1 MVGDTMVE
9 WGFNKKRLDEPRIGG
24 AEQYAI
30 SRKVHNF
37 VREAIQNSWDQRLSE
52 SDPVKVSFTFV
63 ELEGEE
69 LDDFLNDVKW
79 TEGLKEHLEACSTQ
93 NNHDKPK
100 LRRNLVKFNEG
111 KMRIL
116 QVSDSNTKGLS
127 GPEFGDQGNFSK
139 LCRNKMT
146 PSEGGGSA
154 ARGGAFGVGKSV
166 YWSFSGLNTVV
177 FSSIY
182 TDEHGVEK
190 SRVFGRTYLP
200 DHQITDASGDSS
212 IFSGDAYLC
221 IRDSDDQRVSM
232 DFAAAGLAS
241 SSLLNRQPG
250 DFGTSITLLMYEEV
264 ESEDKASLADTAAK
278 YRDAIIA
285 NFWPLL
291 ASQQFEATVEWKSR
305 GGSGSELVG
314 IPEEFDPFVRAL
326 KQSQSDDAIKEKS
339 EPNLLDPG
347 ATAFF
352 SGDIK
357 VPTRK
362 DEEYPRDAVP
372 EGQVAVCVTRLTEDE
387 KQKLAQFEERYKDMK
402 FLNRLANVRGPHMVV
417 ANHEYVSGACFDHV
431 GVVRAGRF
439 RDLDGQSSENDEG
452 IEQFLRDSEPPA
464 HDSWQFSDKIRNMY
478 KPYGIVVPNMYADI
492 SSKARR
498 ILRAVLKGDKDRPDG
513 LASLLVGQPTS
524 ADIVPPPL
532 KGFQYRSTMKCTFDL
547 SKRVA
552 RCIVTVKRVGNAK
565 AVRTAWQATV
575 GIEGVGEQGDS
586 TLHHLAASVREE
598 FPVNPNGTAMNVK
611 SYTVTA
617 PAEADEFEI
626 ELLVSLATLSD
637 AIIKRLRLTH
647 KLDAKAS
654 K

>member
-1 MVGDTMVE
+1 MVQ
-9 WGFNKKRLDEPRIGG
+9 WGFNEKSIDEPLVGG
-24 AEQYAI
+24 AAQYAI

-37 VREAIQNSWDQRLSE
+37 VREAIQNCWDQRLSE
-52 SDPVKVSFTFV
+52 LDPVKVTFTFV
-63 ELEGEE
+63 ELEGDE
-69 LDDFLNDVKW
+69 LDAFLNDVKW
-79 TEGLKEHLEACSTQ
+79 TEGLKGHLEACSTQ

-100 LRRNLVKFNEG
+100 LKRNLEKVNKG

-139 LCRNKMT
+139 LCRNEMT

-182 TDEHGVEK
+182 TDEHGNEK

-200 DHQITDASGDSS
+200 DHHIVDASGQKS

-221 IRDSDDQRVSM
+221 VRDAASLRVSM
-232 DFAAAGLAS
+232 DYATAGLS
-241 SSLLNRQPG
+241 GLSLLNRQPG
-250 DFGTSITLLMYEEV
+250 DFGTTITLLMYEEV
-264 ESEDKASLADTAAK
+264 ETEDEASLADTAAK
-278 YRDAIIA
+278 FRDAIIA

-291 ASQQFEATVEWKSR
+291 ASQPFEATVEWKSR

-326 KQSQSDDAIKEKS
+326 KQSQDKDAIKGNPAPS
-339 EPNLLDPG
+339 LLEPG
-347 ATAFF
+347 ETAFF
-352 SGDIK
+352 LGDIK
-357 VPTRK
+357 IPARK
-362 DEEYPRDAVP
+362 DEEYPREAVSD
-372 EGQVAVCVTRLTEDE
+372 GQVAACVTRLTEEE

-402 FLNRLANVRGPHMVV
+402 FLNRLSNVRGPHMVV

-439 RDLDGQSSENDEG
+439 RDLGGQSSEDDEG
-452 IEQFLRDSEPPA
+452 VEQFLRDSEPPA

-478 KPYGIVVPNMYADI
+478 KPYSTVVPNMFADV
-492 SSKARR
+492 SGKARK
-498 ILRAVLKGDKDRPDG
+498 ILRAVLKGDKERPDG
-513 LASLLVGQPTS
+513 LANLLAGQPTTT
-524 ADIVPPPL
+524 VGPPPSPPT
-532 KGFQYRSTMKCTFDL
+532 KGFQYRSTMKCVFDL
-547 SKRVA
+547 PNKVVV
-552 RCIVTVKRVGNAK
+552 CTVTVKRVGNAK
-565 AVRTAWQATV
+565 AVRTPWSATV
-575 GIEGVGEQGDS
+575 GIEGVGEQGD
-586 TLHHLAASVREE
+586 TALHHLTAVVPKDFLAT
-598 FPVNPNGTAMNVK
+598 PNGTAMNVK
-611 SYTVTA
+611 SYTVVA
-617 PAEADEFEI
+617 PADADEFDI
-626 ELLVSLATLSD
+626 ELRVSVSTLSD
-637 AIIKRLRLTH
+637 AIVKRLRLTH